1 MLQAG
6 TPTLE
11 MPRRQQ
17 SPGSFMTLRRTSMVS
32 LPAALSAHKTFF
44 LGFHLSVPAV
54 LQQETCRMLLFSSN
68 M

>member
-17 SPGSFMTLRRTSMVS
+17 SPGSFMTLRRTFMVS
-32 LPAALSAHKTFF
+32 LPAAFSTQKTPF
-44 LGFHLSVPAV
+44 LGFYLSVHAV
-54 LQQETCRMLLFSSN
+54 LHQKTCRMLLFSST

>member
-1 MLQAG
+1 MSMLQAG

-32 LPAALSAHKTFF
+32 LPAAFSGHNF
-44 LGFHLSVPAV
+44 LRIYLCVHAV
-54 LQQETCRMLLFSSN
+54 LQQETCRMLLLSST